1 MCNYYDPTTT
11 TEAARLMVSVA
22 DKYRGNN
29 NFEYDLVDIT
39 RQAIAD
45 RARIVYN
52 YAVADFKSFDKKK
65 ITTHIPDSS
74 WNC

>member
-1 MCNYYDPTTT
+1 
-11 TEAARLMVSVA
+11 MVSVA
-22 DKYRGNN
+22 HKYRGNN

-52 YAVADFKSFDKKK
+52 YAVADFKKLR
-65 ITTHIPDSS
+65 
-74 WNC
+74 